1 MCTRALPVVSSERS
15 PVLLGCVQIL
25 KSYRRGRSGRTVG
38 SLQQQK
44 TKNRH
49 AHPPAHHATGHAA
62 HAASQRPEAP
72 ACRVPCAL
80 RGCPHGHA
88 PPSLA
93 ATTRELSPLPELQ
106 VDEIEA
112 GRVPMLRVMKMAKRG
127 RVPRVGGALG
137 SGAAPRRANLRD
149 QLATSVPR
157 IHPRFCPI
165 PAHQVPRAASR
176 AKLAP
181 FPTSS
186 SRPIRRS
193 SAVRRPKTG
202 PGTGQVWIL
211 HGAAVY
217 LRAHGAFRGAPE
229 ACRLRGAAISAA
241 PTIVSLIVTP
251 STRSQ
256 CVCSASTP
264 ATVTPSVL
272 AYTG

>member
-1 MCTRALPVVSSERS
+1 M
-15 PVLLGCVQIL
+15 
-25 KSYRRGRSGRTVG
+25 
-38 SLQQQK
+38 
-44 TKNRH
+44 
-49 AHPPAHHATGHAA
+49 
-62 HAASQRPEAP
+62 
-72 ACRVPCAL
+72 PCAL

-176 AKLAP
+176 AKFAP

-186 SRPIRRS
+186 SRPNADLRPPGGPGRGSRPARCGFS
-193 SAVRRPKTG
+193 SALRCICAPMARSGVR
-202 PGTGQVWIL
+202 
-211 HGAAVY
+211 
-217 LRAHGAFRGAPE
+217 LRRVDCGAP
-229 ACRLRGAAISAA
+229 R
-241 PTIVSLIVTP
+241 
-251 STRSQ
+251 
-256 CVCSASTP
+256 
-264 ATVTPSVL
+264 
-272 AYTG
+272 